1 MIHNMLHTTGV
12 LELIL
17 ERPPVNA
24 FDIETL
30 NRLAEFMEGAT
41 QRQEVRSVIVLGIGR
56 GFCGGGDVKEVEALP
71 GCEGILGQSAGSLRM
86 SLAALNCAVPVISA
100 IHNYCVGV
108 GVLLAGVS
116 DMVIAS
122 KGTRFVLA
130 EVDNGA
136 TSGAIQALKLM
147 PEKRAR
153 AAMMTALPV
162 QAEELYQYGSIFR
175 LVDEEQLRE
184 TAMHMASVIA
194 SKNPQTIRRL
204 KLSMNGTTKAFE
216 LQTAYRAEISYT

>member
-1 MIHNMLHTTGV
+1 
-12 LELIL
+12 
-17 ERPPVNA
+17 
-24 FDIETL
+24 
-30 NRLAEFMEGAT
+30 
-41 QRQEVRSVIVLGIGR
+41 
-56 GFCGGGDVKEVEALP
+56 
-71 GCEGILGQSAGSLRM
+71 M

-116 DMVIAS
+116 DIVIAS

-136 TSGAIQALKLM
+136 TSGAVQALRLM

-175 LVDEEQLRE
+175 LVEEEQLRD
-184 TAMHMASVIA
+184 TAMHIASVIA
-194 SKNPQTIRRL
+194 GKNAQTIRRM
-204 KLSMNGTTKAFE
+204 KLSMNGTTKACE
-216 LQTAYRAEISYT
+216 LQTAYRAEMSYTYELNISGAASEGRDGFFSGVRESYSK